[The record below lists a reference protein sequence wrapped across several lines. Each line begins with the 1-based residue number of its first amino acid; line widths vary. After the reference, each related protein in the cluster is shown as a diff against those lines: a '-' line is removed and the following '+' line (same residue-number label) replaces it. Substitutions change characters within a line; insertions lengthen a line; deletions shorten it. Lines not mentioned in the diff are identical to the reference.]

1 MWWKKKK
8 SPEPG
13 NPVRICLVLDKDNLD
28 QNTIRPTHV
37 GYSMPAGFQRLK
49 KRLEQIGPIV
59 FPVIFGPRRS
69 ISLELGILQAEGFW
83 PIPCLGKRENV
94 DKLGRGED
102 TVDARIIAFIQEV
115 LPLMTEITHLCL
127 GSGDHHFAPAI
138 EDLKSRRPEL
148 KVMLV
153 GGSFDSLSP
162 DLQKLADK
170 DPKTGKKMIYI
181 FSPTVEEP
189 VP

>member
-1 MWWKKKK
+1 M
-8 SPEPG
+8 SG
-13 NPVRICLVLDKDNLD
+13 NLVRICLVLDQDNLNR
-28 QNTIRPTHV
+28 NTIRPTHV
-37 GYSMPAGFQRLK
+37 GYSMPAGFQRLR

-94 DKLGRGED
+94 DRLGHGED

-115 LPLMTEITHLCL
+115 LPQMTETTHLCL

-138 EDLKSRRPEL
+138 EDLKRRRPEL

-153 GGSFDSLSP
+153 VGSFDSLSP
-162 DLQKLADK
+162 DLQKLADR

-189 VP
+189 AQ